1 MPEAADL
8 FFFFHAGDE
17 ARPSLVLLHGA
28 GGTHLYWPPEIRR
41 LPGYPVYALDLP
53 GAGHMLMLE
62 QPKEAAELLK
72 AFLDRL

>member
-1 MPEAADL
+1 LAPGNPPL
-8 FFFFHAGDE
+8 
-17 ARPSLVLLHGA
+17 ARL
-28 GGTHLYWPPEIRR
+28 EI
-41 LPGYPVYALDLP
+41 LP